1 MRTTEVTNNGNNAI
15 SREYEPSDIELSREN
30 ERLGAIAMMFLSVY
44 DADKVI
50 EVIGDVA
57 KEIEDNETEKWQ
69 TLYDIAG
76 MFKQFKGA

>member
-1 MRTTEVTNNGNNAI
+1 
-15 SREYEPSDIELSREN
+15 
-30 ERLGAIAMMFLSVY
+30 MMFLSVY